1 MVCTSVVSPVSPG
14 VSFSRILPIHASPA
28 RTDKRTD
35 LFAALIAVRNK
46 PDLPRR
52 GVRIRRSRAE
62 TKGQN
67 FSRSACRAETK
78 LGPGVFIVGYGSR
91 QEVCPIVGSDGLHPT
106 GRLRP
111 VHVSP
116 LKGQTFSPLQ
126 SRSVVFVAGWYIERK
141 WSVLLSCP
149 VAGWY
154 IERKWSVLLSCPFR
168 RPALANP
175 MRSRSGTK
183 GQTSSRSACRAD
195 TKYVPVVLIV
205 GYGS

>member
-35 LFAALIAVRNK
+35 LFAAPIAVRNK
-46 PDLPRR
+46 PDRPRR

-149 VAGWY
+149 
-154 IERKWSVLLSCPFR
+154 FR